1 MNQNTCCTSHS
12 IWVRAKYLNS
22 KWNPFLI
29 LEDGEGINEKGNSGP
44 EIDRYA
50 GRWSDYSDFPWRNH
64 WPVTQDYVI
73 GRYACVADAPS
84 HTYTATQYNAP
95 HSIDGDK
102 MTKLMLCGCT
112 EEDAADLL
120 PLAKSWLRAPKMTV
134 NDEEVPYD
142 ITQRAYI
149 MSSPTSGS
157 LNFRVE
163 ASSGRPVNGLCLII
177 KGISKTEAVLVDGV
191 TCPDAKCGIVNAW
204 DGPSSIIWIP
214 VKTDRPITIS
224 I

>member
-1 MNQNTCCTSHS
+1 LDFEGKARQNEPS
-12 IWVRAKYLNS
+12 IPGANIQVTYLNS

-50 GRWSDYSDFPWRNH
+50 GRWSDFSDFPWRNH

-112 EEDAADLL
+112 
-120 PLAKSWLRAPKMTV
+120 
-134 NDEEVPYD
+134 
-142 ITQRAYI
+142 
-149 MSSPTSGS
+149 
-157 LNFRVE
+157 
-163 ASSGRPVNGLCLII
+163 
-177 KGISKTEAVLVDGV
+177 
-191 TCPDAKCGIVNAW
+191 
-204 DGPSSIIWIP
+204 
-214 VKTDRPITIS
+214 
-224 I
+224 